1 MNTCLKNIKMDPIIG
16 QKRNYN
22 IDTVTLKPVKS
33 NIVTN
38 LNTMSFNQPLT
49 DDINEQFISELQFA
63 PIEKR
68 FK

>member
-22 IDTVTLKPVKS
+22 IDTVTLNPIKS

-38 LNTMSFNQPLT
+38 LISFNQPLT